1 MQPRQRT
8 NSDRERQAS
17 PRPDERLNGM
27 GISDTLV
34 AELRSLRKRSGPL
47 TAAKLAKTPMI
58 LMGLGGGNPVE
69 ALSRLTLIAS
79 SQDDAEIKVAIATL
93 GHEGEGGTVL
103 SRLDQ
108 VAAQEFVDQRTVRRW
123 SDAGIEKLAHL
134 ILSASPWMEP
144 RCRLRLRLSAEA
156 AQISAETYGPRDVA
170 MYEPTLTVDREVVE
184 VPWALDSTQPHAVSG
199 TSGVHTVPWASSRTL
214 LIGIRWR
221 GNLEASYWLDV
232 DSAIPT
238 RIETRIMLRE
248 FQVRIR
254 KLERSP

>member
-1 MQPRQRT
+1 
-8 NSDRERQAS
+8 
-17 PRPDERLNGM
+17 M

-58 LMGLGGGNPVE
+58 LMGLGGGNAQE
-69 ALSRLTLIAS
+69 ALSRLMLIAS
-79 SQDDAEIKVAIATL
+79 TQDDTEIKVAFATL
-93 GHEGEGGTVL
+93 GQEGEGGTVL

-156 AQISAETYGPRDVA
+156 AQISAETYGPADVA
-170 MYEPTLTVDREVVE
+170 MFEPTLTVQGEVVE
-184 VPWALDSTQPHAVSG
+184 IPWALDQTEPHAVSG
-199 TSGVHTVPWASSRTL
+199 TSGVHTVPWPSSPSL
-214 LIGIRWR
+214 LIGVRWR
-221 GNLEASYWLDV
+221 GNLEANYWLDV
-232 DSAIPT
+232 DSAMPV
-238 RIETRIMLRE
+238 RVESRIMLRE
-248 FQVRIR
+248 FQVRLR
-254 KLERSP
+254 THAE